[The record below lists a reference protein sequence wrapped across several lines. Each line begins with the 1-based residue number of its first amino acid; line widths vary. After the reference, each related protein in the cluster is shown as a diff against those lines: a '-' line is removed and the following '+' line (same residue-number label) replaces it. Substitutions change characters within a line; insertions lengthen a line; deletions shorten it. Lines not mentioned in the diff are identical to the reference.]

1 MSNSTEILVEKLKL
15 QRLLYERVFVKWED
29 ESDMSCTLGSR
40 LYHNKQNLNFFLV
53 IYHDLEG
60 CLHIHFSLKVSILVA
75 GKKQEIEMLLVV
87 PPDAEFTDPS
97 KPNIDELSYLDA
109 SAIHDAEISDTICVL
124 RIQFDLS
131 TNGFI
136 ITKKRTNTTM
146 KPWNNTSQRL
156 IHGLE
161 SLSRTRTFTVYI
173 KPNDYALVGIRELRN
188 RFNKTGNPTD
198 LHKPN
203 MKEMY
208 IGYIPELVEWSS
220 DPISLPPVYT
230 ENRQLSPEVQ
240 VPRSPPII
248 FGQRMPSTPITEVVI
263 AKTPAQTPTS
273 PDSTSVHGIFS
284 QESSAS
290 PSHEESSTSPS
301 HEESSAPQ
309 PRRIISLPQPRRNTS
324 PPRYEESSASSSHEE
339 TPDRFP
345 TSSEMY
351 DIFTHG
357 YEELNHM
364 DKASRYMDFNVDSDA
379 EQLAKEQFA
388 KLDSRVP
395 NQQQID
401 HNLEVSQMLNSKFLK
416 WLQTTIRINT
426 NIQTHKR
433 LATKLSILGT
443 CIRTSNIITFDA
455 TLLWCSTLFFY
466 DPLDSDP
473 NNILGLW
480 EKSNSWLISDIA
492 KLIQWANGIHNS
504 AEISPLLLN
513 HFLELGNTAR
523 VVALDARHNKDKYYD
538 QKCVCILHT
547 LAEFS
552 KPGVSEENSKSVF
565 GKSLGTDSNV
575 SKRVKM

>member
-29 ESDMSCTLGSR
+29 ESDMS
-40 LYHNKQNLNFFLV
+40 F

-273 PDSTSVHGIFS
+273 PDSTS
-284 QESSAS
+284 
-290 PSHEESSTSPS
+290 
-301 HEESSAPQ
+301 
-309 PRRIISLPQPRRNTS
+309 PRRIISPPATKNYQPPQPRRNTS